1 MRKRRTIG
9 GFVLPFFVTAFLAFL
24 LLLAGP
30 VRADNF
36 TPIRDLPAFLKLVEG
51 RDLRIAL
58 YNLTLNLSA
67 DGKIT
72 GSALG
77 WGITG
82 AWVWNDGYFCRN
94 MDWSGYAIDQDCQL
108 VEALGTQKMRFTVD
122 QGAGDSAT
130 FKLR

>member
-1 MRKRRTIG
+1 MKYSH
-9 GFVLPFFVTAFLAFL
+9 AAALAL
-24 LLLAGP
+24 ISLSAGP
-30 VRADNF
+30 VRAETF
-36 TPIRDLPAFLKLVEG
+36 APIKDLPTFLQVVDG

-58 YNLTLNLSA
+58 YNLTVNILP
-67 DGKIT
+67 DGQVT

-82 AWVWNDGYFCRN
+82 TWRWDDGYFCREL
-94 MDWSGYAIDQDCQL
+94 DWSGYPIPDNCQL
-108 VEALGTQKMRFTVD
+108 VEALGTDKLRFTTD

>member
-1 MRKRRTIG
+1 M
-9 GFVLPFFVTAFLAFL
+9 V
-24 LLLAGP
+24 LLAGP
-30 VRADNF
+30 LRADSF
-36 TPIRDLPAFLKLVEG
+36 IPIRELPVFLKLVEG
-51 RDLRIAL
+51 RDLRIGL

-67 DGKIT
+67 DGTIT

-82 AWVWNDGYFCRN
+82 AWEWKDGYFCRN
-94 MDWSGYAIDQDCQL
+94 MDWSGYAIEQNCQL
-108 VEALGTQKMRFTVD
+108 VEALGAEKMRFTVD